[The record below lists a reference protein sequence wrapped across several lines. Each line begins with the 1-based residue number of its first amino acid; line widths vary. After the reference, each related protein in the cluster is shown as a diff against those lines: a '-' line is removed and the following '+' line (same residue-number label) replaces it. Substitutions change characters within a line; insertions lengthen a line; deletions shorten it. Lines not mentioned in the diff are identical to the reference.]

1 MVKGVLIMAKGK
13 TTITKGVRYTDSEGK
28 KHLLNREEFRK
39 LMEKLNRRAKAI
51 HNMRVVEQM
60 ETGE

>member
-1 MVKGVLIMAKGK
+1 MAKGK

-51 HNMRVVEQM
+51 HNMRIVEQM
-60 ETGE
+60 EIGE